1 MENKVI
7 TLINNVFD
15 NDTKRRTNE
24 ILIKCPYCNHK
35 KHKLS
40 INTKTL
46 QWHCW
51 VCNKKGVG
59 FKYLFIKVNAAQNY
73 LIKANELKP
82 DVKFNASN
90 SLSKEFKLSLP
101 LEFQPL
107 ITGSLRDPEFK
118 NAAKYLRKRG
128 LNKIDILR
136 HNIGYC
142 SSGPYKGFIIIPSY
156 DAQGELNYFVG
167 RTYYDSDFKHKNP
180 KASKNVIGFDM
191 LINWK
196 EDINICEG
204 AFDAIAIGE
213 NSIPLFGKFM
223 LKQLKDK
230 ILKNK
235 PERVNIILDKDAS
248 QAAVELSQQL
258 ISQNIPTYFI
268 ELPSDKDPNEL
279 GREKMR
285 EIIDNAE
292 PLCLTKILEIKF
304 GF

>member
-7 TLINNVFD
+7 NLINNVFD

-35 KHKLS
+35 KYKLS

-59 FKYLFIKVNAAQNY
+59 FKYLFKKVNASHNH

-82 DVKFNASN
+82 DVGFNTLN
-90 SLSKEFKLSLP
+90 SASKELKLSLP

-107 ITGSLRDPEFK
+107 ITGSARDPEFK

-156 DAQGELNYFVG
+156 DSEGDLNYFVG
-167 RTYYDSDFKHKNP
+167 RTYYNSDFKHKNP

-191 LINWK
+191 LINWE

-213 NSIPLFGKFM
+213 NTIPLFGKFM

-235 PERVNIILDKDAS
+235 PERINIILDKDAS
-248 QAAVELSQQL
+248 EAAIELSQHL
-258 ISQNIPTYFI
+258 IAQNIPTYFI
-268 ELPSDKDPNEL
+268 ELPSDKDPSEL

-285 EIIDNAE
+285 DIIDYTE
-292 PLCLTKILEIKF
+292 PLNLTKILEIKL
-304 GF
+304 GL